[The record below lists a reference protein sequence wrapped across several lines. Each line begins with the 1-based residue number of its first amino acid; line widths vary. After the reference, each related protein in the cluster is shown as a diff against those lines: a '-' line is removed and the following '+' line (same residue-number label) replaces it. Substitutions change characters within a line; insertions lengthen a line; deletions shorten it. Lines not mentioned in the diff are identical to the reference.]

1 MKNNKTGI
9 VLAAVAAL
17 GVGLGGGYWLATR
30 YGSAPTGNGQAETE
44 RKPLFYRNP
53 MNPAITSPVPA
64 KDEMGMDYIP
74 VYAED
79 EKPKERKPLFYR
91 NPMNPAITSP
101 VPAKDERSIR

>member
-1 MKNNKTGI
+1 MKNNKRGI
-9 VLAAVAAL
+9 VLAVVVALAA
-17 GVGLGGGYWLATR
+17 GAGGGYWLAAQKGAVPGAGTVE
-30 YGSAPTGNGQAETE
+30 AE

-74 VYAED
+74 VYAEE

-101 VPAKDERSIR
+101 VPAKD